1 MGEKMDQRL
10 SREEP
15 RQDLRHL
22 QGSHRPLPPV
32 VPTLALPPQQRGVLA
47 VWGMGRGVSGA
58 QELVACPAEPG
69 ARRTLVMLGPAC
81 GCEAAVAT
89 KLLRR
94 CSGPG
99 LQNKLRVPSSKRR
112 AGMDTRDRQAG
123 SHPGPLDLL
132 GSPGHCFW
140 TCWEQEPGQSLV

>member
-15 RQDLRHL
+15 RQDRRHL

-32 VPTLALPPQQRGVLA
+32 VPTLALPSQQGGVLS

-69 ARRTLVMLGPAC
+69 ARTLAMLGPAC

-89 KLLRR
+89 ELLRPQEDAQ
-94 CSGPG
+94 GQG
-99 LQNKLRVPSSKRR
+99 FR
-112 AGMDTRDRQAG
+112 A
-123 SHPGPLDLL
+123 S
-132 GSPGHCFW
+132 
-140 TCWEQEPGQSLV
+140 